1 MSSHAS
7 KLTRIALAAAIGLTG
22 AVAGT
27 ALTTATATVAQAASA
42 VDGSITRSEVIA
54 RADYWYQNRAGIPYT
69 TSGETYPDSS
79 GRNYRKD
86 CSGYVSMAWHLGY
99 SRTTQTLPEIATEI
113 PRSEL
118 KPGDILDYEAKHVI
132 LFEKWDDAAKTTF
145 SYYSFGST
153 PVKHYTGVSINAAT
167 FDGHANGLYTAYRY
181 NKIVDGGKNAG
192 TESGEAGRARWADW
206 DGDGV
211 SDYLVVQDGGAVQ
224 VYLNR
229 GGDGH
234 GGWGESYQVASGM
247 TADRSRVRFAD
258 WDGDGRADY
267 LLVNGDGSV
276 TVFPNRGG
284 DGHGGWG
291 ASFKAASGMTVD
303 QSKVRFAD
311 WNGDGRADYMVFSDS
326 GALQVFINNG
336 GDGHGGWGES
346 YQVASGLTADRSRVR
361 LADLNGDAKA
371 DYVVIN
377 GDGSVQAYVNNG
389 GDGHGGWGRSG
400 QVASGLTAE
409 AWRVNF
415 AQVNQDASAD
425 YLVSNNDGSTT
436 AYLWAGGDGN
446 GGWTPWGTIAAG
458 A

>member
-1 MSSHAS
+1 MLATGQASAASVATWDKVADCESGGNWSINTGNGYYGGLQFSSSTWVGYGGIAYAPQAHLATKQQQILIAEKVLAAQGPGAWPVCS
-7 KLTRIALAAAIGLTG
+7 VKAGLTRDGVDPYPG
-22 AVAGT
+22 GGT
-27 ALTTATATVAQAASA
+27 V
-42 VDGSITRSEVIA
+42 R
-54 RADYWYQNRAGIPYT
+54 R
-69 TSGETYPDSS
+69 
-79 GRNYRKD
+79 
-86 CSGYVSMAWHLGY
+86 
-99 SRTTQTLPEIATEI
+99 
-113 PRSEL
+113 
-118 KPGDILDYEAKHVI
+118 
-132 LFEKWDDAAKTTF
+132 
-145 SYYSFGST
+145 
-153 PVKHYTGVSINAAT
+153 
-167 FDGHANGLYTAYRY
+167 
-181 NKIVDGGKNAG
+181 AG